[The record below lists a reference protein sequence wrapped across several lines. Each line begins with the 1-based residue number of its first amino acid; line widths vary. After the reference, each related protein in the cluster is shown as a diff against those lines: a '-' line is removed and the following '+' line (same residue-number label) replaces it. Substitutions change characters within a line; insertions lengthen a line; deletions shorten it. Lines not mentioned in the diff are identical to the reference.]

1 MFERQ
6 IKHNIDRP
14 FSPVKKISYK
24 KINKSLISLAVRGG
38 QKAIDVIFK
47 LGILKITAR
56 VTAI

>member
-6 IKHNIDRP
+6 IKHTIHRP
-14 FSPVKKISYK
+14 FSSGKKISYK
-24 KINKSLISLAVRGG
+24 KIKNSTRG

>member
-6 IKHNIDRP
+6 IKHNIHRP
-14 FSPVKKISYK
+14 FSSGKKISYK
-24 KINKSLISLAVRGG
+24 KIKKSNFLGSTRG
-38 QKAIDVIFK
+38 QKTIDVIFK